1 MTGAAQTHR
10 KLLTVITE
18 SNLERDLVRE
28 IESLGVGGYTISD
41 ARGPV
46 TGE

>member
-1 MTGAAQTHR
+1 MATEDSFMTGAAQAHR

-28 IESLGVGGYTISD
+28 IEALGVAG
-41 ARGPV
+41 
-46 TGE
+46 